1 MIDVEFV
8 HVQLF
13 LMLIVHVLLQNKKSI
28 EMINILT
35 NIIYFFEIFHRVY
48 RSYHV
53 DILSLYSVNQ
63 VIDKQVVLEEINQD
77 RNMWLYDKMDYFV
90 TIYHYHWRKHY
101 IE

>member
-8 HVQLF
+8 HVPLF

-48 RSYHV
+48 RSYYV

-77 RNMWLYDKMDYFV
+77 RNM
-90 TIYHYHWRKHY
+90 
-101 IE
+101 